1 MKKEGEKN
9 VSLFFVVAVLF
20 VLDKYGCLSI
30 NVAIPVWVR
39 WRWLSLNLR
48 LLLLFFERM
57 ELDGVSLFT
66 DQVKPKHQ

>member
-1 MKKEGEKN
+1 M
-9 VSLFFVVAVLF
+9 SLFFVVAVLF

-30 NVAIPVWVR
+30 NVTIPFWVR
-39 WRWLSLNLR
+39 WRWSLNLR

-66 DQVKPKHQ
+66 DQVKPEQQ